1 MKTSLPTISLPS
13 HGFLSRSVAKAMA
26 ACALLIGVAAY
37 SASARADDI
46 YWSIGLGSPGVTI
59 GMTNARPLP
68 IFVQPQPQHYYVQPA
83 TVYVHPGAIYAQPV
97 PIYVQPRPVYQ
108 QGWAVQGRPHGKGPK
123 HDRRHDNR
131 GHGRG
136 PQGYGHGR

>member
-1 MKTSLPTISLPS
+1 MKTSLQTIRLPS
-13 HGFLSRSVAKAMA
+13 QGYLSRSVAKAMA
-26 ACALLIGVAAY
+26 AFALLIGVAAY

-68 IFVQPQPQHYYVQPA
+68 IFVQPQHYYVQPA
-83 TVYVHPGAIYAQPV
+83 TLYVHPGAIYAQPV
-97 PIYVQPRPVYQ
+97 PIYVQPPRPVYQ

-136 PQGYGHGR
+136 QQGYGHGR

>member
-1 MKTSLPTISLPS
+1 MKTSLQTIRLPS
-13 HGFLSRSVAKAMA
+13 QGYLSRSVAKAMA
-26 ACALLIGVAAY
+26 AFALLIGVAAY

-68 IFVQPQPQHYYVQPA
+68 IFVQPQPQHYYVQP
-83 TVYVHPGAIYAQPV
+83 V

-108 QGWAVQGRPHGKGPK
+108 QGWAVQGRPHGKGRK

>member
-1 MKTSLPTISLPS
+1 MKTSLQTISLPS
-13 HGFLSRSVAKAMA
+13 HDFLSRRFAKAMA

-37 SASARADDI
+37 SASARADNV

-68 IFVQPQPQHYYVQPA
+68 IFVQPQPQPYYVQPA
-83 TVYVHPGAIYAQPV
+83 TVYVHPGAIYSQQV

-136 PQGYGHGR
+136 QQGYGHGR

>member
-1 MKTSLPTISLPS
+1 MKTFMQTISLSS
-13 HGFLSRSVAKAMA
+13 HGFLSRSLAKAMA
-26 ACALLIGVAAY
+26 ATVLLIGVVAY
-37 SASARADDI
+37 SASARADNV

-68 IFVQPQPQHYYVQPA
+68 IYVQPQPYYGQPSA
-83 TVYVHPGAIYAQPV
+83 VYMHPGAIYSQQV
-97 PIYVQPRPVYQ
+97 PIYVQPRPSYQ
-108 QGWAVQGRPHGKGPK
+108 QGWVVQGRPHGKGPK

-136 PQGYGHGR
+136 QQGHGR

>member
-1 MKTSLPTISLPS
+1 MKTSLQTINPAT
-13 HGFLSRSVAKAMA
+13 HGFLSRSFTKAMA
-26 ACALLIGVAAY
+26 ATALLIGVVAY
-37 SASARADDI
+37 SASARADNV

-68 IFVQPQPQHYYVQPA
+68 IFVQPQPYYGQPSP
-83 TVYVHPGAIYAQPV
+83 VFMHPGAIYSQQV

-108 QGWAVQGRPHGKGPK
+108 QGWAGQGRQHGKGK
-123 HDRRHDNR
+123 KNDRRHDNR

-136 PQGYGHGR
+136 QQGYGYGR

>member
-1 MKTSLPTISLPS
+1 MKTSLQSISLLS
-13 HGFLSRSVAKAMA
+13 HGFFSRSFAKAMA
-26 ACALLIGVAAY
+26 ACALVIGLAAY
-37 SASARADDI
+37 SASARADNV

-68 IFVQPQPQHYYVQPA
+68 IFVQPPQQHYYVQPA
-83 TVYVHPGAIYAQPV
+83 TVYVHPGAFYAQPV

-108 QGWAVQGRPHGKGPK
+108 QGWAAQGRPHGKGPK

-136 PQGYGHGR
+136 QQGYGHGR

>member
-1 MKTSLPTISLPS
+1 MKTSLQTIRLPS
-13 HGFLSRSVAKAMA
+13 QGYLSRSVVKAMA
-26 ACALLIGVAAY
+26 ACALLIGVVAF
-37 SASARADDI
+37 SASARADNI
-46 YWSIGLGSPGVTI
+46 YWSVGLGSPGVTI

-68 IFVQPQPQHYYVQPA
+68 IFVQPQHYYVQPA
-83 TVYVHPGAIYAQPV
+83 TLYVHPGAIHAQPV
-97 PIYVQPRPVYQ
+97 PIYVQQPRPVYQ

-136 PQGYGHGR
+136 QQGYGYGR